1 MVVLCEGN
9 GTGWPTKQQLSIIGL
24 GWDFLHSYLLFSSG
38 SWCVQHSFV
47 SLFILFP
54 PPAIPEFHKK
64 LSLLAFWMKCTGPSG
79 VYHTSADKMMKQL
92 DINFA
97 TTVNEECPG
106 LAETG
111 TKCCKKRFV
120 GHQNGEELFTGLYST
135 FHLFSNP
142 LEICFATAPR
152 SHSKTNPTTLE
163 TVLAQNNK
171 IRIGQQGEVSR
182 KQNIILRFMS

>member
-1 MVVLCEGN
+1 M
-9 GTGWPTKQQLSIIGL
+9 
-24 GWDFLHSYLLFSSG
+24 SS
-38 SWCVQHSFV
+38 
-47 SLFILFP
+47 FILSS

-111 TKCCKKRFV
+111 TNCCKKIVLVIKWRTVVYWALLSLHCFV
-120 GHQNGEELFTGLYST
+120 FQ
-135 FHLFSNP
+135 P
-142 LEICFATAPR
+142 LEGLFG
-152 SHSKTNPTTLE
+152 HSS
-163 TVLAQNNK
+163 K
-171 IRIGQQGEVSR
+171 ILFENLCYNS
-182 KQNIILRFMS
+182 